1 MLVIHTLCYHKL
13 CATHALLFTYVSKSQ
28 DKFLNVKQLIQRS
41 CAFEILTDVV
51 QLPFKDVEI
60 MAPPIGGLTYLFLHT
75 LVIAVNYQI

>member
-1 MLVIHTLCYHKL
+1 MLVIHTLHYHKL
-13 CATHALLFTYVSKSQ
+13 DAMHAFLFTYISKYE

-51 QLPFKDVEI
+51 QMPFKDVEI
-60 MAPPIGGLTYLFLHT
+60 IAPAIGGLTYLFLHT